1 MPAVV
6 DAAVVRDRGRA
17 AAAGLL
23 RAAGRGSVPLES
35 IGASTAASAPASA
48 TARGSPA
55 SAPKPAGP
63 SVEAVAPMAARIR
76 SGVAGR
82 SWTQTPVASW
92 IAATTAGAPTSIG
105 SSPTPFAPCG
115 APLNGAST
123 RIDVI
128 RGASSEVGMM
138 YVASRSLR

>member
-6 DAAVVRDRGRA
+6 DTPVVGGRA
-17 AAAGLL
+17 AKRL
-23 RAAGRGSVPLES
+23 RVGRVRRARVGPDV
-35 IGASTAASAPASA
+35 IGASTAASVPA
-48 TARGSPA
+48 GEA

-63 SVEAVAPMAARIR
+63 SGAAVTPRAARIR
-76 SGVAGR
+76 SGDAGR

-138 YVASRSLR
+138 YVARRSFR